1 MRLQSM
7 KRGIETCY
15 CSLMVPT
22 EDREFDKLL
31 SQQTE
36 PHVTH
41 ARKYY
46 FTRKDGSAKDS
57 ILKTVGG

>member
-7 KRGIETCY
+7 KRGIETC
-15 CSLMVPT
+15 LVPT